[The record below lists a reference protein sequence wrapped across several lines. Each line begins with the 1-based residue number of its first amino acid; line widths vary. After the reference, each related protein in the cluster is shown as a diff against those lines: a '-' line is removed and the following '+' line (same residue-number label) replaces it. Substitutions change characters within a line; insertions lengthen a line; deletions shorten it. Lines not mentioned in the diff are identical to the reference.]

1 MLHTLGVTAKI
12 VPGMAAGNRMMPDG
26 HGGLKEYYC
35 NQSWRLLI
43 SNTGLARLCNLDFHL
58 YTKRSNISR
67 NIPNRNSERFNVIEE
82 IIYTGRIDSTYC
94 FTEEKRGMGM
104 FNGFLLGNCQEITLP
119 TKPLE
124 HIDDE
129 NAEIALCILSAVNV
143 GQIKSDKELEEC
155 CDLSVRFLDELID
168 YQSYPVKAAE
178 ISTKNRR
185 SLGIGIIGLA
195 HYLAKLGYSYEEQGA
210 WDACHMLGESIQYYL
225 LKASMHLAQEKGACE
240 YFNRLKYSDGILPID
255 TYKKDVDEI
264 SSVSYQHDWETLRE
278 DIVKHGLRHS
288 TLTAAMPSESCLFW
302 EHKVKTST
310 GFVDF
315 HQIAELGGLDWE
327 DIELNDRVGW
337 HDLKTSIEVETQS
350 GYKQVDKLYF
360 NGNKEIA
367 TIEFE
372 NGKIIKC
379 TPNHKF
385 LVNQPDGTTIW
396 KRVYELNEND
406 DVVEI

>member
-1 MLHTLGVTAKI
+1 MSKDLFQF
-12 VPGMAAGNRMMPDG
+12 VP
-26 HGGLKEYYC
+26 E
-35 NQSWRLLI
+35 
-43 SNTGLARLCNLDFHL
+43 
-58 YTKRSNISR
+58 
-67 NIPNRNSERFNVIEE
+67 
-82 IIYTGRIDSTYC
+82 
-94 FTEEKRGMGM
+94 TEE
-104 FNGFLLGNCQEITLP
+104 EDT
-119 TKPLE
+119 
-124 HIDDE
+124 E
-129 NAEIALCILSAVNV
+129 NYEYFYEDVVVDPDQPAIALCILSALNV
-143 GQIKSDKELEEC
+143 GRIKSEKEIEEC
-155 CDLSVRFLDELID
+155 CELSVRFLDELID
-168 YQSYPVKAAE
+168 FQTYPVKAAE

-185 SLGIGIIGLA
+185 SLGVGIIGLA
-195 HYLAKLGYSYEEQGA
+195 HFLAKQGFSYEEQGA
-210 WDACHMLGESIQYYL
+210 WDACHKLAESIQYNL
-225 LKASMHLAQEKGACE
+225 LKASCQLAKEKGPCE

-264 SSVSYQHDWETLRE
+264 SSVPYYYDWESLRKE
-278 DIVKHGLRHS
+278 IVENGLRHS

-327 DIELNDRVGW
+327 DIELNERVGW
-337 HDLKTSIEVETQS
+337 HDLKVPIEVETQS

-360 NGNKEIA
+360 NGNKEVA

-396 KRVYELNEND
+396 KRVYELNEDD